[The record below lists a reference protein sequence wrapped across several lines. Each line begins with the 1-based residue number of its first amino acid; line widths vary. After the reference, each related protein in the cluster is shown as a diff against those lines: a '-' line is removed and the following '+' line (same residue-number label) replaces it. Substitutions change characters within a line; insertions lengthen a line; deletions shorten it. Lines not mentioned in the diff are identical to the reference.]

1 MATEV
6 DSDQKVTGYI
16 HRSEY
21 GEFLHNGRRVA
32 NQPPDAEPDENE
44 LPSIDELSDALRWI
58 VDWCWM
64 RPDGTSRTVR
74 AACVRW
80 LAVAHTLF
88 RHRIGKNANELAG
101 GLGLGG
107 QSVKERSQELR
118 GALSIRPVT
127 TRNRK

>member
-6 DSDQKVTGYI
+6 DADQKVTGYI

-32 NQPPDAEPDENE
+32 NQPPDNENE

-58 VDWCWM
+58 VDWCWL
-64 RPDGTSRTVR
+64 RPDGSSRTVR

-88 RHRIGKNANELAG
+88 RDRVGKSAIELG
-101 GLGLGG
+101 EGLGLGDD
-107 QSVKERSQELR
+107 SVAKRASELR
-118 GALSIRPVT
+118 GALNIRPVS